1 MNKLFLL
8 AGLTLLLGACATTR
22 TATAEEVAQCRAMA
36 SQMGLGTAHDH
47 GAMKRNSGQGAM
59 KLSHKRCQRILQAQ
73 ENQPAS

>member
-1 MNKLFLL
+1 
-8 AGLTLLLGACATTR
+8 
-22 TATAEEVAQCRAMA
+22 MA

-73 ENQPAS
+73 ENEPAS